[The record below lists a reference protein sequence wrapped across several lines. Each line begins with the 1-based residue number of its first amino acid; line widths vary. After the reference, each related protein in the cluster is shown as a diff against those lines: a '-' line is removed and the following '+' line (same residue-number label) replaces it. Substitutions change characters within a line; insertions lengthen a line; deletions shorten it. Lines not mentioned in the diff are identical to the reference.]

1 MIGRKRY
8 PRSCSLAWCA
18 DTDVIVGLL
27 KVEEEAVSS
36 VKEVQDGGEIVKT
49 TAISA
54 YELLKGSA
62 ISSKPNENL
71 TLVGD
76 LLTSLWILL
85 LDRDSSVASNIYGEM
100 KSKGLIIGEFDILIA
115 AIAIQNDETLISKD
129 KHFRIVENLS
139 LKTW

>member
-8 PRSCSLAWCA
+8 PRRCSLAWCA
-18 DTDVIVGLL
+18 DTDVILGLL

-36 VKEVQDGGEIVKT
+36 VKEVQGGGEIVKT

-76 LLTSLWILL
+76 LLTSLWILP

-115 AIAIQNDETLISKD
+115 AIAIQND
-129 KHFRIVENLS
+129 
-139 LKTW
+139 